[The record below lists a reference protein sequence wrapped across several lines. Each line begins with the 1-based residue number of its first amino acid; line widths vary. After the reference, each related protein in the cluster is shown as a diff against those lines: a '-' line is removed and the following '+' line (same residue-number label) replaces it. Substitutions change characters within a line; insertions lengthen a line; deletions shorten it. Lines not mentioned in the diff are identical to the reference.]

1 MNPGLQHQVPLL
13 SILIIT
19 YNRAEDTLLLLQ
31 DIEAQHAVAQY
42 VGEIL
47 LLNNNSS
54 DSYEKVTDFISQTR
68 LPIDYIV
75 NDKNP
80 GVAGGRNLLIQKA
93 KFPHLL
99 VLDDDVVFAD
109 KSAIE
114 KIAHLF
120 SKEQY
125 VQHNTA
131 IITLN
136 IYYHA
141 TGERQRNALP
151 HKQYEAYKDKDWFLT
166 YYFTGAA
173 HLMKRE
179 LFDTTGYYPED
190 FFYGVE
196 EYDLSF
202 RAMDAG
208 YTIAYDAEV
217 KVLHKESPQ
226 GRLPNKTKL
235 AMLWRNKCIVAYKYL
250 PKKYFYT
257 TLFMWS
263 LFYLKRT
270 GFDLAGAF
278 RHLWLNAKIPGS
290 VSPRPVS
297 NTTLSYLQSVKAR
310 LGY

>member
-13 SILIIT
+13 SILVIT

-31 DIEAQHAVAQY
+31 DIEAQHEVAQY

-54 DSYEKVTDFISQTR
+54 DSYEKVTDFINRTS

-75 NDKNP
+75 NENNP
-80 GVAGGRNLLIQKA
+80 GVAGGRNLLIKRA

-114 KIAHLF
+114 KIARLF
-120 SKEQY
+120 SKAQY

-136 IYYHA
+136 IHYYT
-141 TGERQRNALP
+141 TGERQKNALP
-151 HKQYEAYKDKDWFLT
+151 HKQYETYKDKDWFLT

-179 LFDTTGYYPED
+179 LFDKTGYYPED

-202 RAMDAG
+202 RALDAG
-208 YTIAYDAEV
+208 YTIAYDADV

-235 AMLWRNKCIVAYKYL
+235 AMMWRNKCIVAYRYL
-250 PKKYFYT
+250 PKKYFYS
-257 TLFMWS
+257 TLLMWS

-270 GFDLAGAF
+270 GFDLAGAL
-278 RHLWLNAKIPGS
+278 RHLWRNAGIPKS
-290 VSPRPVS
+290 VPSSPVS
-297 NTTLSYLQSVKAR
+297 NKTLSYLQSVRAR